1 MRLFKKIPIRGIC
14 GFLFLL
20 IAQSSFAQK
29 TYKTDVLV
37 VGASASGIA
46 AGIQSARMGAQTII
60 AEPSTWLGGMITAAG
75 VCAFDGNHNLPSG
88 LFGEFR
94 SALHKVYGGSSK
106 VATGWVSNTLFEPH
120 VGDSIFKSMAAA
132 TKNLTIKYQ
141 LRFNKAILE
150 NGWIKGAEFTN
161 TQTDEKVLIYA
172 KQVIDA
178 TELGDVL
185 ANAGVPYD
193 LGMESNEITKENVH
207 KGPSNNIV
215 QDITYVAILKDYGI
229 GKDCT
234 IVRPANY
241 DPAEFDGS
249 CTDYYMNNTRQKPN
263 VDAQKMLNYGK
274 LPNNKYMINWPGYGN
289 DIYLNII
296 EMNEAD
302 RNKALQK
309 AKEQTLRF
317 VYFIQHQ
324 LGFKHLGFA
333 DDEYPTKDKFPIIP
347 YHRESRRVKG
357 LVRMDVHHIAKPY
370 QLENPLYRTGIA
382 VGDYPIDHH
391 HKKNPEAPQHLDFYG
406 VPSFNIP
413 MGTLIPANTNGL
425 IVAEKSISVS
435 NVVNGTTRLQ
445 AIALLI
451 GQAAGTLAATAA
463 KENISAAKIPVR
475 KVQKALL
482 ASNAYIMP
490 YFDVS
495 LSHPHFEAV
504 QKIGATGIL
513 KGQGVPTGWANRTYF
528 HPDSLVNRTELV
540 KDMAPYYRIE
550 TAQEKKLALSDAVD
564 FIMKLAA
571 AEKKVNHQQEVHRGQ
586 KDSPVIP
593 NVNTIIQWNFS
604 NKKAFMQQLQQAWIQ
619 WKLGY
624 FDLSMPLTRLEFAV
638 LLNATLDPFKTKP
651 VNYLGQFVEKGNLL
665 Q

>member
-1 MRLFKKIPIRGIC
+1 MLFSV
-14 GFLFLL
+14 L
-20 IAQSSFAQK
+20 IQQINAQK
-29 TYKTDVLV
+29 TFKTDVLV

-46 AGIQSARMGAQTII
+46 AGIQSARMGANTII

-88 LFGEFR
+88 IFGEFR
-94 SALHKVYGGSSK
+94 SALYKVYGGPSK

-120 VGDSIFKSMAAA
+120 VGDSIFKTVVAS
-132 TKNLTIKYQ
+132 TQNLTVQYQ
-141 LRFNKAILE
+141 WQFQKTIID
-150 NGWIKGAEFTN
+150 NGVIKGAAF
-161 TQTDEKVLIYA
+161 TQTLTGEKYIVYA

-178 TELGDVL
+178 TELGDVI
-185 ANAGVPYD
+185 ASAGIPYD
-193 LGMESNEITKENVH
+193 LGMESNEITQENVH
-207 KGPSNNIV
+207 KGPSNDIV
-215 QDITYVAILKDYGI
+215 QDITYVAILKDYGM

-234 IVRPANY
+234 IAKPLNY
-241 DPAEFDGS
+241 NPDEFDAA
-249 CTDYYMNNTRQKPN
+249 CTNYYFNLLRQKPS

-289 DIYLNII
+289 DMYLNIV
-296 EMNEAD
+296 EMKEED
-302 RNKALQK
+302 RQKELIK

-317 VYFIQHQ
+317 IYFIQHQ
-324 LGFKHLGFA
+324 LEFKQLGLA
-333 DDEYPTKDKFPIIP
+333 DDEYPTKDRFPLIP

-357 LVRMDVHHIAKPY
+357 LVRMDIHHIAKPF
-370 QLENPLYRTGIA
+370 QIASPLYRTGIA

-413 MGTLIPANTNGL
+413 LGTLIPANNPGI

-463 KENISAAKIPVR
+463 KENIPAEKVSVR
-475 KVQKALL
+475 KVQNALL
-482 ASNAYIMP
+482 QTNVYIMP
-490 YFDVS
+490 YFDVP

-528 HPDSLVNRTELV
+528 HPDSLVNRKDLV
-540 KDMAPYYRIE
+540 NDLAPYYSIKSNQQKNILLSE
-550 TAQEKKLALSDAVD
+550 AIDLIMQMAKQELVL
-564 FIMKLAA
+564 
-571 AEKKVNHQQEVHRGQ
+571 NHQKNNQ
-586 KDSPVIP
+586 KDQP
-593 NVNTIIQWNFS
+593 NPSWKYS
-604 NKKAFMQQLQQAWIQ
+604 DKKSFTRQIQQAWVS

-624 FDLSMPLTRLEFAV
+624 FNLSMPLTRLEFAV
-638 LLNATLDPFKTKP
+638 LLNATIDPFNLKQ
-651 VNYLGQFVEKGNLL
+651 VNHQGNIIE
-665 Q
+665 

>member
-1 MRLFKKIPIRGIC
+1 VQNQFRLLVL
-14 GFLFLL
+14 LFATLWM
-20 IAQSSFAQK
+20 QSIHAQK
-29 TYKTDVLV
+29 IERTDVLI

-46 AGIQSARMGAQTII
+46 AGIQSARMGANTII

-75 VCAFDGNHNLPSG
+75 VCAFDGNHNLPAG
-88 LFGEFR
+88 IFGEFR
-94 SALHKVYGGSSK
+94 TALYKVYGGPSK

-120 VGDSIFKSMAAA
+120 VGDSIFKTMVAS
-132 TKNLTIKYQ
+132 TKKLIIKYQ
-141 LRFNKAILE
+141 WQFQKTIVE
-150 NGWIKGAEFTN
+150 NGVITGAEFIQ
-161 TQTDEKVLIYA
+161 TQTGEKCIVYA

-178 TELGDVL
+178 TELGDVI
-185 ANAGVPYD
+185 ASAGIPYD

-215 QDITYVAILKDYGI
+215 QDITYVAILKDYGV

-234 IVRPANY
+234 IVRPPNY
-241 DPAEFDGS
+241 NPDEFDAA
-249 CTDYYMNNTRQKPN
+249 CTNYYFNLLRQKPS

-289 DIYLNII
+289 DIYLNIV
-296 EMNEAD
+296 EMKEED
-302 RNKALQK
+302 RQKELIK

-317 VYFIQHQ
+317 IYFIQHQ
-324 LGFKHLGFA
+324 LGFKQLALA
-333 DDEYPTKDKFPIIP
+333 DDEYPTKDRFPLIP

-357 LVRMDVHHIAKPY
+357 LVRMDINHIAKPF
-370 QLENPLYRTGIA
+370 QIENPLYRTGIA

-391 HKKNPEAPQHLDFYG
+391 HKKNIDAPQHLDFYG

-413 MGTLIPANTNGL
+413 LGVLIPANNPGI

-463 KENISAAKIPVR
+463 KENIPAEKVSVR
-475 KVQKALL
+475 KVQNALL
-482 ASNAYIMP
+482 QTNAYIMP
-490 YFDVS
+490 YFDVP
-495 LSHPHFEAV
+495 LSHPHFESV

-528 HPDSLVNRTELV
+528 HPDSLIKRNELV
-540 KDMAPYYRIE
+540 KDMAPYFLVKESHQQKLTLSEAIE
-550 TAQEKKLALSDAVD
+550 I
-564 FIMKLAA
+564 IMQMAA
-571 AEKKVNHQQEVHRGQ
+571 ANKLDEANNSKISNQISTSNNR
-586 KDSPVIP
+586 
-593 NVNTIIQWNFS
+593 WNFK
-604 NKKAFMQQLQQAWIQ
+604 NKPLLTQQIQTAWTK

-624 FDLSMPLTRLEFAV
+624 FDEQMPLTRLEFAV
-638 LLNATLDPFKTKP
+638 LLNATIDLFNLKQ
-651 VNYLGQFVEKGNLL
+651 VNHQGKIIE
-665 Q
+665 

>member
-1 MRLFKKIPIRGIC
+1 MSGLKRITIKRILG
-14 GFLFLL
+14 LL
-20 IAQSSFAQK
+20 LMLAMQSTHAQQVF
-29 TYKTDVLV
+29 KTDVLV

-75 VCAFDGNHNLPSG
+75 VCAFDGNHHLPSG
-88 LFGEFR
+88 IFGEFR
-94 SALHKVYGGSSK
+94 SALYKVYGGPNK
-106 VATGWVSNTLFEPH
+106 VSTGWVSNTLFEPH

-132 TKNLTIKYQ
+132 TKNLTVKYQ

-150 NGWIKGAEFTN
+150 NEGIKGAEFTQ
-161 TQTDEKVLIYA
+161 TQTGEKVVVLA

-207 KGPSNNIV
+207 KGSSNNIV
-215 QDITYVAILKDYGI
+215 QDITYVAILKDYGV

-234 IVRPANY
+234 IVRPPNY
-241 DPAEFDGS
+241 DPAEFDGA
-249 CTDYYMNNTRQKPN
+249 CTDYYMNKTRQKPN

-289 DIYLNII
+289 DIYLNIV
-296 EMNEAD
+296 EMNEAE
-302 RNKALQK
+302 RNSALQK

-333 DDEYPTKDKFPIIP
+333 DDEYPTADRFPIIP

-357 LVRMDVHHIAKPY
+357 LVRMDVHHIAKPF

-391 HKKNPEAPQHLDFYG
+391 HKKNPLAPQHLDFYG

-413 MGTLIPANTNGL
+413 LGTLIPANTNGL

-463 KENISAAKIPVR
+463 KENTTAAQVSVR
-475 KVQKALL
+475 KVQDALL

-490 YFDVS
+490 YFDVPV
-495 LSHPHFEAV
+495 SHPHFEAV

-528 HPDSLVNRTELV
+528 HPDSLVNSVELV
-540 KDMAPYYRIE
+540 KDMAPYYPMQ
-550 TAQEKKLALSDAVD
+550 TAQQKKLTLSEAVD
-564 FIMKLAA
+564 FIMKTAVATNRTNNLQALHT
-571 AEKKVNHQQEVHRGQ
+571 NQNLNQ
-586 KDSPVIP
+586 K
-593 NVNTIIQWNFS
+593 THWNFAD
-604 NKKAFMQQLQQAWIQ
+604 KKIFTQQLQQAWIQ

-624 FDLSMPLTRLEFAV
+624 FDSTMPLTRLELAV
-638 LLNATLDPFKTKP
+638 LLNATLDPFNAKP
-651 VNYLGQFVEKGNLL
+651 VSHLGQLL
-665 Q
+665 

>member
-1 MRLFKKIPIRGIC
+1 MRNKKAWLVLLFSI
-14 GFLFLL
+14 LL
-20 IAQSSFAQK
+20 QQITAQK
-29 TYKTDVLV
+29 KYTTDVLV

-46 AGIQSARMGAQTII
+46 AGIQSARMGANTII

-88 LFGEFR
+88 IFGEFR
-94 SALHKVYGGSSK
+94 AALYKVYGGPSK

-120 VGDSIFKSMAAA
+120 VGDSIFKTIAAS
-132 TKNLTIKYQ
+132 TQILSIQYQWQFHKTIV
-141 LRFNKAILE
+141 N
-150 NGWIKGAEFTN
+150 NGVIKGAEFT
-161 TQTDEKVLIYA
+161 QTLTGEKSIVYA

-178 TELGDVL
+178 TELGDVI
-185 ANAGVPYD
+185 ASAGIPYD
-193 LGMESNEITKENVH
+193 LGMESNEITKESVH
-207 KGPSNNIV
+207 KGPSNDIV
-215 QDITYVAILKDYGI
+215 QDITYVAILKDYGM

-234 IVRPANY
+234 IAKPLNY
-241 DPAEFDGS
+241 NPDEFDAA
-249 CTDYYMNNTRQKPN
+249 CTNYYFNLLRPKPS

-274 LPNNKYMINWPGYGN
+274 LPNNKYMINWPGFGN
-289 DIYLNII
+289 DIYLNIV
-296 EMNEAD
+296 EMKEED
-302 RNKALQK
+302 RQKQLIK

-317 VYFIQHQ
+317 IYFIQHQ
-324 LGFKHLGFA
+324 LGFKQLGLA
-333 DDEYPTKDKFPIIP
+333 DDEYPTKDRFPLIP

-357 LVRMDVHHIAKPY
+357 LVRMDIHHIAKPF
-370 QLENPLYRTGIA
+370 QIASPLYRTGIA

-413 MGTLIPANTNGL
+413 LGVLIPANNQGL

-463 KENISAAKIPVR
+463 KENIPAEKVSVR
-475 KVQKALL
+475 KVQNALL
-482 ASNAYIMP
+482 QANAYIMP
-490 YFDVS
+490 YFDIP

-528 HPDSLVNRTELV
+528 HPDSLVNRKDLV
-540 KDMAPYYRIE
+540 NDLAPYYPIKSNQQKNIRLSEAIDLIMQM
-550 TAQEKKLALSDAVD
+550 AADNKLIDANG
-564 FIMKLAA
+564 L
-571 AEKKVNHQQEVHRGQ
+571 
-586 KDSPVIP
+586 
-593 NVNTIIQWNFS
+593 IISATNYKWNFK
-604 NKKAFMQQLQQAWIQ
+604 NKALLTQQIQQAWVS

-624 FDLSMPLTRLEFAV
+624 FNLSMPLTRLEFAV
-638 LLNATLDPFKTKP
+638 LLNATIDPFNLKQ
-651 VNYLGQFVEKGNLL
+651 VNHQGNIIE
-665 Q
+665 